1 MARLQEEGRKV
12 VDDMVYQ
19 QISSSHRRRRRHQH
33 RHLLEMRNHC

>member
-19 QISSSHRRRRRHQH
+19 QISSSHRRRHQH